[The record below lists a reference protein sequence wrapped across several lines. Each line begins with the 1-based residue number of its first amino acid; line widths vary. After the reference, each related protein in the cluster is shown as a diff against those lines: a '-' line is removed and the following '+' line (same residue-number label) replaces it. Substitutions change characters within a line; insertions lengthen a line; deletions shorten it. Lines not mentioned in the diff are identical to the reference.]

1 LAISLEG
8 VSYVYSRGTPFQ
20 WCALRNVNLRIK
32 EGTVVC
38 VLGGTGSGKTTLA
51 LLLNGIL
58 RPTTGRV
65 IVDGMDTKD
74 KTVDIREIRRRVGM
88 VMQYPE
94 HQFFLPT
101 VREELLYAARNYL
114 GDEIDEERILEKICE
129 IVDLDRHL
137 LEKNPFE
144 LSGGEKRRIAIGS
157 ILGYDP
163 VYLVMDEPTV
173 GLDSAGKKAFKEVLV
188 SMKEKGKTLVII
200 THDLDF
206 FVPLAD
212 EFVVLKEGK
221 VMFSGRKENFIKNV
235 VPRLE
240 EYGLKST
247 LKLRLM
253 RNLEDFRGSDEDE
266 LIIRALSKGLITCPS
281 SRE

>member
-1 LAISLEG
+1 
-8 VSYVYSRGTPFQ
+8 VD
-20 WCALRNVNLRIK
+20 LRIK
-32 EGTVVC
+32 EGTVAC

-163 VYLVMDEPTV
+163 AYLVMDEPTV
-173 GLDSAGKKAFKEVLV
+173 GLDSTGKKAFREVLV
-188 SMKEKGKTLVII
+188 SMKERGKTLVII

-206 FVPLAD
+206 FVSLAD

-221 VMFSGRKENFIKNV
+221 VMFSGRKGDFIKNI
-235 VPRLE
+235 VPKLE

-253 RNLEDFRGSDEDE
+253 GNLKDFSGIDEDE

>member
-1 LAISLEG
+1 LAISLER

-20 WCALRNVNLRIK
+20 WCALRDVDLRIK
-32 EGTVVC
+32 EGTVAC

-163 VYLVMDEPTV
+163 AYLVMDEPTV
-173 GLDSAGKKAFKEVLV
+173 GLDSTGKKAFREVLV
-188 SMKEKGKTLVII
+188 SMKERGKTLVII

-206 FVPLAD
+206 FVSLAD

-221 VMFSGRKENFIKNV
+221 VMFSGRKGDFIKNI
-235 VPRLE
+235 VPKLE

-253 RNLEDFRGSDEDE
+253 GNLKDFSGIDEDE